1 MATWQSPSQQQTRA
15 SNVRWMIFLLAAAT
29 SFINYLH
36 RYAWGVIK
44 PDLLEDTLLTKEQV
58 GWLVGLFSLTYAIG
72 QFPGGLAGD
81 LFGPRTIIPLVAI
94 LWSCVVAGPAVV
106 SGFWKLV
113 IVRLLLGITQAAA
126 YPSLGKVTQSWFP
139 LSVRTSV
146 QGFVSSFAGRAGGA
160 CSSLL
165 IASLLMGVFGLSWQ
179 NALFS
184 IAGLGILF
192 AILFWLLFRNQ
203 PQEHPWVNEAESKAI
218 QEGETPLPPGAK
230 PRFNWSI
237 ENRINVGIFFTA
249 SFLSTFADNL
259 FVYWMPTF
267 LKEAKGFGNAEM
279 GIFASLPLFG
289 GALGGFCG
297 GMLND
302 ILIRK
307 MGNRKQARRVVAA
320 SGKTIAAVLVC
331 ASLYFESGRAIMVV
345 LFFCKF
351 FSDMS
356 QPTWWGTVT
365 DLGGPASGRVFGMV
379 NTIGSIGA
387 FLAGPIM
394 GYVAG
399 YGWGTLFYF
408 VGAIY
413 ILTALFW
420 SRVDCTR
427 RLVTAPEKME
437 SS

>member
-1 MATWQSPSQQQTRA
+1 
-15 SNVRWMIFLLAAAT
+15 
-29 SFINYLH
+29 
-36 RYAWGVIK
+36 
-44 PDLLEDTLLTKEQV
+44 
-58 GWLVGLFSLTYAIG
+58 
-72 QFPGGLAGD
+72 
-81 LFGPRTIIPLVAI
+81 
-94 LWSCVVAGPAVV
+94 
-106 SGFWKLV
+106 
-113 IVRLLLGITQAAA
+113 
-126 YPSLGKVTQSWFP
+126 
-139 LSVRTSV
+139 
-146 QGFVSSFAGRAGGA
+146 
-160 CSSLL
+160 
-165 IASLLMGVFGLSWQ
+165 
-179 NALFS
+179 
-184 IAGLGILF
+184 
-192 AILFWLLFRNQ
+192 
-203 PQEHPWVNEAESKAI
+203 
-218 QEGETPLPPGAK
+218 
-230 PRFNWSI
+230 
-237 ENRINVGIFFTA
+237 
-249 SFLSTFADNL
+249 
-259 FVYWMPTF
+259 MPTF

-394 GYVAG
+394 GYGAG